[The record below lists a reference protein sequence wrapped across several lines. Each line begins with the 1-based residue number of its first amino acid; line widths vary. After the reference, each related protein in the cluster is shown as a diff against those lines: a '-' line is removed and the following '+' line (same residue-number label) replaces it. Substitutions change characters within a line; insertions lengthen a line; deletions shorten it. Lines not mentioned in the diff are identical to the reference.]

1 LDSFEAEV
9 KRSWLTPRDSLKAA
23 MKGGKLWIPA
33 TIALTENEIRILSS
47 DGSIELRPLRIIWL
61 APNSFRVTG
70 VVSGSGFGRSN
81 LRFNSPE
88 LATQVASVIKSSFS
102 VLDEPLTPVEQLPVQ
117 VRLLLHGR
125 YVIVQL
131 PVMLIRLALGTFF
144 LAILSGWFGVTGILL
159 GLALIIVYFGLPFW
173 IVFVRARRPTQGFLR
188 FEGSSIVVLAGWDLR
203 RISPKVIEWRTPE
216 VFVLRG
222 PGVKYE
228 FSFPTSSAANQ
239 AIMMIKAKISM
250 IQEIPIGADR

>member
-9 KRSWLTPRDSLKAA
+9 KRSWLTPRESLKAA

-33 TIALTENEIRILSS
+33 TIALTESDVRILSG
-47 DGSIELRPLRIIWL
+47 DGSVELRPLRIIWL

-70 VVSGSGFGRSN
+70 VISGSGFGRSS
-81 LRFNSPE
+81 LRFNSPQ
-88 LATQVASVIKSSFS
+88 LATQVASTIRRGFS
-102 VLDEPLTPVEQLPVQ
+102 VIEEALIPVEEFPVQ
-117 VRLLLHGR
+117 VRLLLYGR

-131 PVMLIRLALGTFF
+131 PVMFFRLALGAFF
-144 LAILSGWFGVTGILL
+144 LAILTQWFGAIGILL
-159 GLALIIVYFGLPFW
+159 GIALIIVYFGLPFW
-173 IVFVRARRPTQGFLR
+173 IVFLRARRPTQGFLR
-188 FEGSSIVVLAGWDLR
+188 FEGSSVVVLAGWDLR

-239 AIMMIKAKISM
+239 AIMMIKAKIPT